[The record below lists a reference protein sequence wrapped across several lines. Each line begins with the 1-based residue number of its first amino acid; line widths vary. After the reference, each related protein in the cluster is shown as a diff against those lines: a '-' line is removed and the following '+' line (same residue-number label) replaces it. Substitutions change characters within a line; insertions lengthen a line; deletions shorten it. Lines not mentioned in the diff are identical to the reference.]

1 MLTSNHCLG
10 LHAAPCTAPI
20 KIHASV
26 AGIGINYFLDPRLAR
41 ATWIWPALLCFSLA
55 SVFGTLT
62 HVRRFKA
69 LKARR

>member
-1 MLTSNHCLG
+1 MQ
-10 LHAAPCTAPI
+10 P
-20 KIHASV
+20 ASHHLINKRTGCCA

-41 ATWIWPALLCFSLA
+41 ATWIWPSLLCFSLA